1 MANSLTFNGTDL
13 TAYGLIVKTRDMP
26 VEFSTDSVLVEDISY
41 AGNSKVPPKNI
52 SLNVAIT
59 GASIT
64 NLKSNLDSI
73 KSVLNVQID
82 AQLILDTLSD
92 RYWMARFKR
101 LSGTYKGIMF
111 DGVLDF
117 TCFDPFAY
125 AVAPSSDATAIV
137 NAVADNAIIFTGG
150 NALIRPVYTIL
161 SDAIRVGTNVIL
173 HSDNTDEEI
182 EWTGNLANGT
192 VLVFDTALWVVKKNT
207 IEDMATVDGQF
218 PTLVQDTTN
227 LILTAGFTGTL
238 TVTWRNR
245 YC

>member
-1 MANSLTFNGTDL
+1 MASLTYRGTDL
-13 TAYGLIVKTRDMP
+13 SAYGLIVTRHDIPMNHGA
-26 VEFSTDSVLVEDISY
+26 DSVQLQDRSF
-41 AGNSKVPPKNI
+41 AGDSKILPKTI
-52 SLNVAIT
+52 SLDIVISAADAATLTSRI
-59 GASIT
+59 
-64 NLKSNLDSI
+64 DSI
-73 KSVLNVQID
+73 KRLLNTQID
-82 AQLILDTLSD
+82 EELILDALND
-92 RYWMARFKR
+92 RYWLARFSQ
-101 LSGTYKGIMF
+101 LSGVFLSADVFKGT
-111 DGVLDF
+111 LDF
-117 TCFDPFAY
+117 ICFDPFAY
-125 AVAPSSDATAIV
+125 AVAPSSDATAIA
-137 NAVADNAIIFTGG
+137 NAVADNAVIFTGG

-207 IEDMATVDGQF
+207 VEDMATVDGQF

>member
-207 IEDMATVDGQF
+207 VEDMATVDGQF